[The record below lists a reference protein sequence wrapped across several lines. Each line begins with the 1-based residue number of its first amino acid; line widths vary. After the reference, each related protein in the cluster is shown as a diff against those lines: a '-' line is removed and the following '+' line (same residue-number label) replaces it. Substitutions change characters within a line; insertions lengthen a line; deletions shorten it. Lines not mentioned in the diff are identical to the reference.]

1 MHVITWLN
9 QEMSRRSWDALDLA
23 RQAELSPIVVQDI
36 LSGQE
41 VPDFEFCYGVA
52 LALDKQPARVL
63 NMAGLLSDA
72 GLKLANDLARS
83 QALSGE
89 AIRRAAWQL
98 PVEERRLIVACADR
112 QGIATPLYD
121 ELRPRP
127 DEFNPQ
133 ERRQDR
139 LRFMLTVLFL
149 LLTLIGVSI
158 AVGLILLL

>member
-9 QEMSRRSWDALDLA
+9 QEISRRGWDTLDLA
-23 RQAELSPIVVQDI
+23 RQAGLSPTVVQNI

-41 VPDFEFCYGVA
+41 TADFEFCYGVA
-52 LALDKQPARVL
+52 LALDKQPARIF

-72 GLKLANDLARS
+72 GLKLANELARS
-83 QALSGE
+83 SALSVE
-89 AIRRAAWQL
+89 TIRRAARQL

-112 QGIATPLYD
+112 QGIATPLYN

-127 DEFNPQ
+127 DEFTPQ

-139 LRFMLTVLFL
+139 LQFMMTVLVL
-149 LLTLIGVSI
+149 LLVLMGISLAIG
-158 AVGLILLL
+158 LMLLL